1 MPDKDNTFP
10 LNDEPSNKNEF
21 INADETVD
29 ETPDSKSEADKA
41 SGTTPNDL
49 ESFDIDK
56 VDDLENTKKSDTD

>member
-41 SGTTPNDL
+41 SETTPNDL

-56 VDDLENTKKSDTD
+56 VDDLENTKKSDTN